1 METNLFP
8 SLKTNQNDLIKTIEQ
23 YELKF
28 NEHKRRLDEVR
39 EEKQKR
45 RERELESRKI

>member
-8 SLKTNQNDLIKTIEQ
+8 SLKANQSDLIKTIEQ

-28 NEHKRRLDEVR
+28 NEYKQRLDQVR

-45 RERELESRKI
+45 RERELESRKL